1 MESGGG
7 FYTLKGYSRNENEKL
22 TSSMEDYLE
31 MICRLLQG
39 NEVVRISELAG
50 SLHVKPPS
58 ASKMVNNLKDAG
70 YIEFKKYG
78 YIVVTEKGQEAGQYL
93 LHRHKVLHDFLC
105 LLNHSENELEQVEKI
120 EHFIDKTTVDNLEL
134 LTEKMRTEREASVS
148 RPRSHPD

>member
-58 ASKMVNNLKDAG
+58 ASKMVNNLRDAG

-78 YIVVTEKGQEAGQYL
+78 YIVVTEKGQEAGRYL

-134 LTEKMRTEREASVS
+134 LTEKRRTEREASVS

>member
-1 MESGGG
+1 MSREENPD
-7 FYTLKGYSRNENEKL
+7 FYTQKGYQLRNHTEL
-22 TSSMEDYLE
+22 TGAMEDYLE

-78 YIVVTEKGQEAGQYL
+78 YIVVTEKGQEAGRYL

-134 LTEKMRTEREASVS
+134 LTEKMREASVF

>member
-1 MESGGG
+1 MESSGG

-58 ASKMVNNLKDAG
+58 ASKW
-70 YIEFKKYG
+70 
-78 YIVVTEKGQEAGQYL
+78 
-93 LHRHKVLHDFLC
+93 
-105 LLNHSENELEQVEKI
+105 
-120 EHFIDKTTVDNLEL
+120 
-134 LTEKMRTEREASVS
+134 
-148 RPRSHPD
+148 

>member
-1 MESGGG
+1 MESSGG

-31 MICRLLQG
+31 MICRRLQG

-78 YIVVTEKGQEAGQYL
+78 YIVVTEKGQEAGRYL

-134 LTEKMRTEREASVS
+134 LTEKMREASVF